1 MTIAQKLC
9 LICLSLLIGTGLQ
22 LLFSLLILLGI
33 PDVSNYDFWQWVMQ
47 IVYWLF
53 LITLPL
59 TEELNNNSN

>member
-9 LICLSLLIGTGLQ
+9 LICLSLLLGTGLQ